1 MKTKEFLYIHPVFHL
16 NDFVSWKRTKGEIKE
31 SSIHSAIN
39 YLIKS
44 GQIKR
49 IRRELF
55 GVIPPNESVNTVDFD
70 KYLIAAKIVD
80 DSILA
85 YHTALELHGLAYSS
99 FEQLTFLTNKKI
111 KPIEINSN
119 WFQPIQP
126 PKILKD
132 NKLEHFST
140 QEINRQGINI
150 TITNISRTFV
160 DVIDRHELCGG
171 WEEVIRSISNI
182 ATLNIEE
189 VFEYCLIRNNAT
201 LNAKIGYF
209 LELRTGAFV
218 PSKELIQELIKISPS
233 KPQYIGDKNK
243 EKHKLIKKWN
253 LMVPVNV
260 INQTWNEPNYD
271 V

>member
-1 MKTKEFLYIHPVFHL
+1 MYVHPIFQLNEFE
-16 NDFVSWKRTKGEIKE
+16 NWKRAKGEIKD
-31 SSIHSAIN
+31 SSIHSSIN
-39 YLIKS
+39 YLIGS

-55 GVIPPNESVNTVDFD
+55 GVIPPNENANTVNFD

-111 KPIEINSN
+111 KPLEIYSN
-119 WFQPIQP
+119 WFQSVQT
-126 PKILKD
+126 PKVLKD
-132 NKLEHFST
+132 EKLENFFT
-140 QEINRQGINI
+140 QEIDRQGVKVK
-150 TITNISRTFV
+150 ITNISRTFV
-160 DVIDRHELCGG
+160 DVIDRHDLSGG
-171 WEEVIRSISNI
+171 WEEVVRSVSNI
-182 ATLNIEE
+182 ATLNVEE
-189 VFEYCLIRNNAT
+189 VFEYCLTRKNNT
-201 LNAKIGYF
+201 LSAKVGYF
-209 LELRTGAFV
+209 LEQRIGAFS
-218 PSKELIQELIKISPS
+218 PPIEIIEKLIKLSPS
-233 KPQYIGDKNK
+233 KPQYIGNIAK

-260 INQTWNEPNYD
+260 VSQMWNEPNYD